1 MDKNDMTIE
10 KIEDFICENIG
21 KCQLPEDIEAMAKL
35 TTALTEL
42 TKARAAMKTSN
53 FFISQQN
60 LDDLSP
66 GI

>member
-35 TTALTEL
+35 TTALAEFIR
-42 TKARAAMKTSN
+42 ARTAIKTSN
-53 FFISQQN
+53 LFTSQQN
-60 LDDLSP
+60 RDDLFP